1 MIYIENEILKV
12 SINFKG
18 ALLTSI
24 IDKRNKEELLYQ
36 VEKDSWPFQD
46 VQIFPVIGA
55 TNYKVNNFK
64 LSSPTRHGF
73 IRNMDFKIS
82 SLKDDFVE
90 LKIKSNEETKKLYPY
105 DFEFKISYKLDFDK
119 LIVSTKIIN
128 LSSEELLCM
137 YGSHTAIKA
146 NEEATL
152 ELGKGFTQYKL
163 VDGLISLNET
173 NILDSKIKLTKDYFK
188 KEDTVVIKN
197 IFNDLKLK
205 NGFNHEIIYS
215 FDATLFA
222 LWSRNDNGEFVCLE
236 PWWGISNIS
245 NEEIKLSDTKYINK
259 VKKEKEF
266 TYSLTFKL
274 SSNHQ

>member
-1 MIYIENEILKV
+1 MLPYKNLREFR
-12 SINFKG
+12 INIKG

-24 IDKRNKEELLYQ
+24 IDKRNNEELLYQ

-105 DFEFKISYKLDFDK
+105 DFEFIISYKLDFDK

-146 NEEATL
+146 NEEAIL

-188 KEDTVVIKN
+188 KEDTVVLQN

-205 NGFNHEIIYS
+205 HGFNHEIIYS
-215 FDATLFA
+215 FDAPLFA

>member
-12 SINFKG
+12 SINIKG

-24 IDKRNKEELLYQ
+24 IDKRNNEELLYQ

-105 DFEFKISYKLDFDK
+105 DFEFIISYKLDFDK

-215 FDATLFA
+215 FDAPLFA
-222 LWSRNDNGEFVCLE
+222 LWSRNDNANFVCLE